1 MAGKPFLRGLSSSPV
16 STQGLPMA
24 TCDTLCNMELYG
36 ISEEAVEKRL
46 VEVCANSP
54 VCQESDGGIIF

>member
-1 MAGKPFLRGLSSSPV
+1 
-16 STQGLPMA
+16 MA
-24 TCDTLCNMELYG
+24 TCDALCNMELYG
-36 ISEEAVEKRL
+36 ISEEAIEKRL